1 MLAFLGVSFLT
12 PLDSLF
18 VLAAVVPL
26 AALART
32 ERRAAAVRRLLAL
45 RAPGRYAVVPLTV
58 ALFLLP
64 ALVAVAAAQPVV
76 VRQQK
81 VAERADAEAFIVVDT
96 SLSMKASAGAGKPT
110 RLTRAKRLAV
120 RLQRSLADVPTGLAT
135 MTDRALPSVMPTTD
149 GKLFDR
155 ALQQSVGIN
164 EPPPSLPYY
173 FRRAST
179 FEALVPLVGSR
190 LYAAGV
196 QRRLLIVLT
205 DGEASAVSPL
215 LKVTLQRRVT
225 PVYVHVW
232 QPGERIWK
240 HGRPDPHYTSDPS
253 SSRALKGLA
262 TITSGTAFDETD
274 VRAAERAARDAVG
287 HAGTRTHVAAYA
299 RIPLAP
305 WFVLAGV
312 LPLGFLL
319 WRRNA

>member
-1 MLAFLGVSFLT
+1 MLAVFGVSFLT
-12 PLDSLF
+12 PYDSLF
-18 VLAAVVPL
+18 VLAAVIPL
-26 AALART
+26 AALLLI
-32 ERRAAAVRRLLAL
+32 ERRAAQVRRILAL
-45 RAPGRYAVVPLTV
+45 RAPGRYAFVPL
-58 ALFLLP
+58 AICLFVLP

-76 VRQQK
+76 VRPQK

-96 SLSMKASAGAGKPT
+96 SLSMKASAGVGKPT

-155 ALQQSVGIN
+155 ALQQAVGIN
-164 EPPPSLPYY
+164 QPPPSLPYY

-190 LYAAGV
+190 LYATGV

-205 DGEASAVSPL
+205 DGEAAAVSPL

-232 QPGERIWK
+232 QPGERIWN
-240 HGRPDPHYTSDPS
+240 HGRPDPHYSSDPS
-253 SSRALKGLA
+253 SARALNGLA
-262 TITSGTAFDETD
+262 SITSGRTFDETD
-274 VRAAERAARDAVG
+274 IRGAERAARDAVG
-287 HAGTRTHVAAYA
+287 RAGTRTHIAAYA
-299 RIPLAP
+299 RTPLAP

-312 LPLGFLL
+312 LPLALLL

>member
-1 MLAFLGVSFLT
+1 MLAVFGVSFLT

-18 VLAAVVPL
+18 VLAAALPL
-26 AALART
+26 AALALT

-45 RAPGRYAVVPLTV
+45 RAPGRYAVVPLAV
-58 ALFLLP
+58 SLFLLP

-96 SLSMKASAGAGKPT
+96 SLSMKASAGIGKPT
-110 RLTRAKRLAV
+110 RLARAKKIAV
-120 RLQRSLADVPTGLAT
+120 KLQRSLADVPTGLAT

-155 ALQQSVGIN
+155 ALEQAVAIN
-164 EPPPSLPYY
+164 QPPPSLPYY
-173 FRRAST
+173 FKRAST

-190 LYAAGV
+190 LYASSV

-225 PVYVHVW
+225 PVYIHVW
-232 QPGERIWK
+232 QPGERIWT
-240 HGRPDPHYTSDPS
+240 HGRPDPHYTSDPGS
-253 SSRALKGLA
+253 ARALNQLA
-262 TITSGTAFDETD
+262 SLTSGAAFDESD

-287 HAGTRTHVAAYA
+287 HAQTREHVSAYA

-312 LPLGFLL
+312 VPLGFLL